1 MRQFQTLRGW
11 LASLSVTA
19 VVMTVG
25 SAFTASA
32 MTSADGE
39 AKVFGYTF
47 ADGFLSG
54 MSDNGLWATYK
65 TPDYAEVD
73 CVPRRINLSTGQI
86 ETLPIDLSQYRGSVA
101 AAYDITDDGEMLVG
115 MVDWFPAYYKDGEWH
130 DLEFPKNSRGY
141 TGAAYSV
148 SADGHTVVGWLGLSF
163 TAFKP
168 VVWRDGKL
176 VEIGPLPTYEEML
189 ERHIIDQEDYDEHK
203 AKGQTPNVAF
213 FKVSTDGKTVL
224 AGVDH
229 NYPGWGCSYIIYHI
243 DEGTWEWIADDDI
256 AGGNVAFVDSAVMS
270 HSGEWV
276 SCHIVRTVWNAD
288 GTWDDYYE
296 PAIYHVPTRK
306 FTRGVG
312 GGSIIDNDGT
322 CYGNSIPSLEDGIS
336 VPIDK
341 LVKQKY
347 GIDFWEATGHDGFY
361 DGFLMDVSADGRT
374 VIGQT
379 QPRLYAYSVTLPVPL
394 KEAATGINLLE
405 DWTPFPPAGTRI
417 SRLESVMVQFTSTAT
432 PSKDLQASL
441 LCDGVT
447 VATSTGTRRVQGNT
461 WSIEF
466 PTTMLEEGKTYTV
479 SLPEGMFGGRNAAS
493 KSPAISWNLQGRAD
507 APMIPIN
514 VTPREDSAVIE
525 LGSYNMVT
533 LDFDTFTLVG
543 TTSGQ
548 LYEKGASTPLCPL
561 VLSAVGNSVRAY
573 PAATRRLN
581 QGKEYEVV
589 IPAGAITDLTGQCPN
604 PEIRITYRG
613 SFIPGGGVPGALF
626 FDDFASPNESLSNFL
641 LYEGDHLT
649 PVIDMQDWGF
659 DTDNTPWN
667 FSVRD
672 ESDYDYCA
680 ASHSR
685 YQGAGT
691 SDDWLVIP
699 RLTID
704 SEWYRLNF
712 KSQSHLGRYTD
723 RLKIVV
729 WESDEVLGS
738 LDKATV
744 ERMKAEGTVIY
755 DEVQD
760 PGMQENILA
769 GDWRDNSLSLAQ
781 FNGKNIYIAFVNDN
795 TNQSAVF
802 VDDIAVVY
810 DGDFTLQSTTPVTV
824 ALADEVPVSV
834 HVEILGDREWENVEA
849 TWQTADG
856 EQSGSHTLALS
867 PETGKSFDIVFDRK
881 LVPVVGGVTPY
892 TITVALDGE
901 RQSVAGTVANLAMN
915 VTKRVLI
922 EEGTGSWCGYCP
934 QGFIA
939 LEQLE
944 EMYGEQ
950 VVPVSIH
957 NGDTYAF
964 ESYDAFLN
972 LGGYPSGRVN
982 RRAKVAFPISM
993 NSVTGAYSLSSEAG
1007 DETFADMVA
1016 MELETPAYASVDISS
1031 LKLNENGMLSVG
1043 VDVALALNSDDVAYN
1058 LLAIVTEDDLPGR
1071 QNNYLDGMTDP
1082 LFGDWRTAGRMV
1094 TYEYPD
1100 VARTIAG
1107 TSFYG
1112 ESGVLPY
1119 SMKAGEKY
1127 TVTTFLSL
1135 PADANPEKCRV
1146 VVALIDGTDGHV
1158 VNAVRTP
1165 YIPEF
1170 TGVESIDA
1178 LRGFTVADGRVSFEG
1193 STARV
1198 RVYNTAGIEVP
1209 NASLHGPVIVTATA
1223 SDGTIRSARLY
1234 VR

>member
-1 MRQFQTLRGW
+1 MRPNHPLGQM
-11 LASLSVTA
+11 LALLA
-19 VVMTVG
+19 L
-25 SAFTASA
+25 TASA
-32 MTSADGE
+32 TAIGATQPVSLSSTDTGD

-47 ADGFLSG
+47 ADGFVSG

-73 CVPRRINLSTGQI
+73 CVPRRLNLSTGEI
-86 ETLPIDLSQYRGSVA
+86 ESLPIDLSKYPGSVA
-101 AAYDITDDGEMLVG
+101 ASYDITDDGEMMVG

-141 TGAAYSV
+141 SGAAYSV
-148 SADGHTVVGWLGLSF
+148 SADGHTVVGWIGLSF

-168 VVWRDGKL
+168 LVWRDGKL
-176 VEIGPLPTYEEML
+176 LEIGQLPTYEEML
-189 ERHIIDQEDYDEHK
+189 ERHIIDQSDYDEHK

-213 FKVSTDGKTVL
+213 FKVSGDGKTVL

-229 NYPGWGCSYIIYHI
+229 NYPGWGCSYIIYHV
-243 DEGTWEWIADDDI
+243 DDATWEWIADDDI
-256 AGGNVAFVDSAVMS
+256 TGGNVAYVDGATMS

-276 SCHIVRTVWNAD
+276 SCSIVSTRWNAD
-288 GTWDDYYE
+288 GSWDDYHQ
-296 PAIYHVPTRK
+296 PAIYHVPTRT

-322 CYGNSIPSLEDGIS
+322 CYGGSIPALEDGIT

-361 DGFLMDVSADGRT
+361 DGFLFDISADGRT
-374 VIGQT
+374 LLGQT
-379 QPRLYAYSVTLPVPL
+379 QPRLYAYSVTLPIPL
-394 KEAATGINLLE
+394 KEAANGINLLQ
-405 DWTPFPPAGTRI
+405 DWTPFPPQDTRL
-417 SRLESVMVQFTSTAT
+417 SRLESVMMQFTSSAT
-432 PSKDLQASL
+432 PVRDVQASL
-441 LCDGVT
+441 ICDGEVI
-447 VATSTGTRRVQGNT
+447 ALSSGTKWRQGNT
-461 WSIEF
+461 WTIEF
-466 PTTMLEEGKTYTV
+466 PVTMLEEGKTYTV

-493 KSPAISWNLQGRAD
+493 KSPAISWTLQGRAD
-507 APMIPIN
+507 TPMIPLG

-533 LDFDTFTLVG
+533 MDFDTFTLTGNV
-543 TTSGQ
+543 TGQ

-589 IPAGAITDLTGQCPN
+589 IPEGAITDLTGNCPN
-604 PEIRITYRG
+604 PEIRLSYRG

-626 FDDFASPNESLSNFL
+626 FDDFSSPNESLSNFL
-641 LYEGDHLT
+641 LYEGDHLP
-649 PVIDMQDWGF
+649 PVVDMQDWGF
-659 DTDNTPWN
+659 DNDNTPWN

-672 ESDYDYCA
+672 ETDYDYCA

-685 YQGAGT
+685 YQGGGT

-699 RLTID
+699 RLVID

-723 RLKIVV
+723 RLKVLV
-729 WESDEVLGS
+729 WESDEILGS
-738 LDKATV
+738 LDQATV
-744 ERMKAEGTVIY
+744 ELMKSEGTVIY

-760 PGMQENILA
+760 PGMQENLLA

-781 FNGKNIYIAFVNDN
+781 FKGKNVYIAFINDN
-795 TNQSAVF
+795 TNQSALF

-810 DGDFTLQSTTPVTV
+810 DGDFTLQSTTPATV

-834 HVEILGDREWENVEA
+834 HVELLGDRDWQRVEA
-849 TWQTADG
+849 SWQTADG
-856 EQSGSHTLALS
+856 EQSDSKSFELTS
-867 PETGKSFDIVFDRK
+867 ETGKSFDIIFDK
-881 LVPVVGGVTPY
+881 PLLPALGGVTPY
-892 TITVALDGE
+892 TITIALDDE
-901 RQSVAGTVANLAMN
+901 HQSVAGTVANLAMN

-934 QGFIA
+934 QGVIA
-939 LEQLE
+939 LEELDK
-944 EMYGEQ
+944 MYGEQ
-950 VVPVSIH
+950 VVPVCIH

-964 ESYDAFLN
+964 DSYDAFLN

-982 RRAKVAFPISM
+982 RRARVAFPISLS
-993 NSVTGAYSLSSEAG
+993 SVTGTYSLSSEAG

-1016 MELETPAYASVDISS
+1016 IELETPAYASIEVTGVTVAD
-1031 LKLNENGMLSVG
+1031 NGLVS
-1043 VDVALALNSDDVAYN
+1043 VDVEAALALTSDDVAYN
-1058 LLAIVTEDDLPGR
+1058 LLTILTEDGLTGR
-1071 QNNYLDGMTDP
+1071 QTNYLDGQSDP
-1082 LFGDWRTAGRMV
+1082 LFGDWRTAGRSV
-1094 TYEYPD
+1094 YCDYHD

-1119 SMKAGEKY
+1119 SMKAGEVQK
-1127 TVTTFLSL
+1127 TTTYLTL
-1135 PADANPEKCRV
+1135 PAGADPEKCRV

-1165 YIPEF
+1165 YLPELS
-1170 TGVESIDA
+1170 GVESVEVTE
-1178 LRGFTVADGRVSFEG
+1178 GFTAVDGRILFGGSTEGVRIYSTSGIELTNGSLYGPVIATATAADGRVH
-1193 STARV
+1193 TARI
-1198 RVYNTAGIEVP
+1198 YM
-1209 NASLHGPVIVTATA
+1209 H
-1223 SDGTIRSARLY
+1223 
-1234 VR
+1234 